1 MTKPNFRTITLKEFR
16 EYLKVNRTDDE
27 AWDIFFDRLD
37 KEGQRSCLYPPITSP
52 EQFEQLLQ
60 DNPEV
65 RAKFGV

>member
-1 MTKPNFRTITLKEFR
+1 MKPNFRTITLKEFR

-37 KEGQRSCLYPPITSP
+37 KEGQRSRLYPPITSS
-52 EQFEQLLQ
+52 EQFEQFLQ

>member
-1 MTKPNFRTITLKEFR
+1 MKPNFRAITLKEFR

-37 KEGQRSCLYPPITSP
+37 KEGQRSRLYPPIKSP

-65 RAKFGV
+65 KARFGV